1 MLESPKAVFTRWITM
16 MFFVLCLLLPA
27 KSDALT
33 LEITTENITS
43 QTSVIE
49 VKATNN
55 TRRKIWVSMDTPLI
69 LEMKVGDN
77 WERVP
82 MKPNNSEYSIDDWNV
97 YYPGES
103 FNEYFGV
110 SGCLVPVLLPGEY
123 RLALSYEVFPNANS
137 QEHTLQTAYV
147 SFTVEQ

>member
-1 MLESPKAVFTRWITM
+1 MLESPKAVLTRWITM
-16 MFFVLCLLLPA
+16 MLFILCLLFPA

-55 TRRKIWVSMDTPLI
+55 TRREIWVSMDTSLI

-82 MKPNNSEYSIDDWNV
+82 MKPDDNEYSTEAWSV
-97 YYPGES
+97 YYPGQS
-103 FNEYFGV
+103 FNKSFCV